1 MYDPKSLEI
10 FFNQY
15 LPSFKR
21 VIEEDWTDRKK
32 LAEFLSDCLTC
43 GMLDSWMEPYFRDM
57 MYYVRSAPHTYTNP
71 WSVL

>member
-1 MYDPKSLEI
+1 MHDPKSLEA

-32 LAEFLSDCLTC
+32 LTEFLSDCLNC
-43 GMLDSWMEPYFRDM
+43 GMLDTWMHPYFMDM
-57 MYYVRSAPHTYTNP
+57 MHYVRSAPHTYTDP